1 MNDCFASNLC
11 FYVQVLRSKETANV
25 SAMLGTASSQTLV
38 RKPQMKSSAMSRETA
53 SFSVFSSPDVWNCV
67 VRRLLLI
74 RKIRRD
80 LGVP

>member
-53 SFSVFSSPDVWNCV
+53 SFSVFSSPDVV

-74 RKIRRD
+74 LKIRRD